1 MRLFQTLM
9 LTLCIAASTVAG
21 AQTSPVPAEKVEKRE
36 AKVYTTYM
44 LTYNIYELENGKR
57 VNTRTHKIVLSD
69 NNASAESKSEMRA
82 PLPGTNPV
90 EYVNTGMVIRARLQR
105 TDAEPLLTTNMRM
118 EFLAGDET
126 QLTARPVV
134 HTAEAEAIGNVK
146 LDKPMLLAG
155 IEDQQSKKSYQV
167 EVTVTKQ

>member
-1 MRLFQTLM
+1 M
-9 LTLCIAASTVAG
+9 LTLCIAASTLAG
-21 AQTSPVPAEKVEKRE
+21 AQASPASAEKAEKKE
-36 AKVYTTYM
+36 ARVYTTYM
-44 LTYNIYELENGKR
+44 LTYNIYEVENGKR

-69 NNASAESKSEMRA
+69 NNASAESKSEMRV
-82 PLPGTNPV
+82 PLPNTSPV

-126 QLTARPVV
+126 QPATRPVL
-134 HTAEAEAIGNVK
+134 HTAEAEAVGNVK
-146 LDKPMLLAG
+146 LDKPTLLAG
-155 IEDQQSKKSYQV
+155 IEEQQSKKNYQV